1 MSAGPK
7 GIGVASGLAPTMP
20 VEVRPPRAGD
30 ATGAGGG
37 ARQEASVFRLDGPM
51 IVTIDGP
58 AGTGKSTVARLLAR
72 RLGVDFLDTGAMYRV
87 AAAISIDQ
95 GISGEAALVEAV
107 RAGDVR
113 FDWTRDP
120 PSISA
125 FGRALDR
132 RIRDKDVTSRVSP
145 VSAIPA
151 LRSLL
156 VAQQQEIARAHP
168 RLVTEGRDQGT
179 VAFPHAQVKFY
190 LDADPPERAR
200 RRREQLREG
209 GGEADLVAVLAD
221 IVRRDELDRTRSDGP
236 LRCPADAIVVDTTFL
251 SQDEVVAELERL
263 VREHA
268 LRTS

>member
-1 MSAGPK
+1 MSVGQNV
-7 GIGVASGLAPTMP
+7 IGAPRVLAPTIP
-20 VEVRPPRAGD
+20 VEVRPPRTGD
-30 ATGAGGG
+30 ATAAPGG

-72 RLGVDFLDTGAMYRV
+72 RLGVDFLDTGAMYRA
-87 AAAISIDQ
+87 AAAISIDRSIA
-95 GISGEAALVEAV
+95 GDAALVEAV
-107 RAGDVR
+107 RQGDVR

-125 FGRALDR
+125 FGVPLDA
-132 RIRDKDVTSRVSP
+132 RIRDRDVTARVSP
-145 VSAIPA
+145 VSAIAA
-151 LRSLL
+151 LRALL
-156 VAQQQEIARAHP
+156 VAQQQAIARDHP

-179 VAFPHAQVKFY
+179 VAFPHAQVKFF
-190 LDADPPERAR
+190 LDADPAERAR
-200 RRREQLREG
+200 RRREQLRQG
-209 GGEADLVAVLAD
+209 GVEADLDTVLAD

-236 LRCPADAIVVDTTFL
+236 LLCPADAIVVDTTFL

-268 LRTS
+268 RTSD